1 MGRLKDLTQS
11 TVLQPEKSRVPDPSS
26 KQDMLGA
33 LAVPNLCSKWLLLHT
48 LLYWPHVAGHSLDMA
63 HPKAVGR
70 TEAVSGSVGKELRG
84 SIRKE
89 FNATSFLRLGGYDD
103 D

>member
-1 MGRLKDLTQS
+1 
-11 TVLQPEKSRVPDPSS
+11 
-26 KQDMLGA
+26 MLGA
-33 LAVPNLCSKWLLLHT
+33 LVVPNLCSKWLLLHNAFV
-48 LLYWPHVAGHSLDMA
+48 LAHVAEHSLDME

-89 FNATSFLRLGGYDD
+89 FNATSFLRRGGYDD
-103 D
+103 G